1 MTCNIRVKDTA
12 DEAVYLRKVR
22 KNCIK
27 QRKQI
32 GVTFTGNTIS
42 SYKFV
47 ISKDTNNE
55 GVMEGDN
62 TGRHINPK
70 ATSVSCLYN
79 SRFF

>member
-27 QRKQI
+27 QRKHI
-32 GVTFTGNTIS
+32 GITFTGNTIS

-47 ISKDTNNE
+47 ISEATNNG
-55 GVMEGDN
+55 GVTEGDN

-70 ATSVSCLYN
+70 GTSVSRLYQ